1 MIIIK
6 NFLCFVFFIFSTIS
20 TSFADN
26 TDDKNHLNLI
36 KDISLF
42 NDDGTINVV
51 IEINAGSNEKWE
63 VSDNGDEI
71 IHTLKNNKK
80 RMINYLP
87 YPYNYGFVPQTVVP
101 IDGGGDGDPLDI
113 IVIGPS
119 IKRGSIVK
127 VKPIATMIMKDVNE
141 LDPKI
146 VAISLN
152 NLDLS
157 HVNSLDDLKKDYIG
171 LFEIVK
177 LWTIN
182 YKGTALKLEK
192 ILCKKTTQKYIEKY
206 HNHFIN

>member
-6 NFLCFVFFIFSTIS
+6 NFLCFVFFIFSIIS

-26 TDDKNHLNLI
+26 ADDKNHLNLI
-36 KDISLF
+36 KDINLF

-119 IKRGSIVK
+119 IKRGSVVK

-157 HVNSLDDLKKDYIG
+157 HVNSLDDLKKDFIG

-177 LWTIN
+177 IWTIN

-192 ILCKKTTQKYIEKY
+192 ILGKKTTQKYIEKY

>member
-87 YPYNYGFVPQTVVP
+87 YPYNYGFVPQTS
-101 IDGGGDGDPLDI
+101 
-113 IVIGPS
+113 GPD
-119 IKRGSIVK
+119 RWWG
-127 VKPIATMIMKDVNE
+127 
-141 LDPKI
+141 
-146 VAISLN
+146 
-152 NLDLS
+152 
-157 HVNSLDDLKKDYIG
+157 
-171 LFEIVK
+171 
-177 LWTIN
+177 
-182 YKGTALKLEK
+182 
-192 ILCKKTTQKYIEKY
+192 
-206 HNHFIN
+206 

>member
-20 TSFADN
+20 TSFGDN

-192 ILCKKTTQKYIEKY
+192 ILGKKTTQKYIEKY

>member
-1 MIIIK
+1 
-6 NFLCFVFFIFSTIS
+6 
-20 TSFADN
+20 
-26 TDDKNHLNLI
+26 
-36 KDISLF
+36 
-42 NDDGTINVV
+42 
-51 IEINAGSNEKWE
+51 
-63 VSDNGDEI
+63 
-71 IHTLKNNKK
+71 
-80 RMINYLP
+80 
-87 YPYNYGFVPQTVVP
+87 
-101 IDGGGDGDPLDI
+101 
-113 IVIGPS
+113 
-119 IKRGSIVK
+119 
-127 VKPIATMIMKDVNE
+127 MIMKDVNE

-192 ILCKKTTQKYIEKY
+192 ILGKKTTQKYIEKY

>member
-192 ILCKKTTQKYIEKY
+192 ILGKKTTQKYIEKY

>member
-1 MIIIK
+1 MFCI
-6 NFLCFVFFIFSTIS
+6 FHFSTIS

-192 ILCKKTTQKYIEKY
+192 ILVKKYSKIY
-206 HNHFIN
+206 

>member
-87 YPYNYGFVPQTVVP
+87 YPYNYGFVPQARVP

-192 ILCKKTTQKYIEKY
+192 ILGKKTTQKYIEKY

>member
-6 NFLCFVFFIFSTIS
+6 NFLCFIFFIFSTIS

-192 ILCKKTTQKYIEKY
+192 ILGKKTTQKYIEKY

>member
-1 MIIIK
+1 
-6 NFLCFVFFIFSTIS
+6 
-20 TSFADN
+20 
-26 TDDKNHLNLI
+26 
-36 KDISLF
+36 
-42 NDDGTINVV
+42 
-51 IEINAGSNEKWE
+51 
-63 VSDNGDEI
+63 
-71 IHTLKNNKK
+71 
-80 RMINYLP
+80 MINYLP

-192 ILCKKTTQKYIEKY
+192 ILGKKTTQKYIEKY

>member
-6 NFLCFVFFIFSTIS
+6 NFLCFVFFIFSIIS

-26 TDDKNHLNLI
+26 ADDKNHLNLI
-36 KDISLF
+36 KDINLF

-157 HVNSLDDLKKDYIG
+157 HVNSLDDLKKDFIG

-177 LWTIN
+177 IWTIN

-192 ILCKKTTQKYIEKY
+192 ILGKKTTQKYIEKY